1 MYVWGSFAAVR
12 AHETRADQEKGGIIN
27 VCPVVCPFGSYVLPL
42 IHIPLRPSGPFGT
55 RGKET
60 ILAAILG
67 LSEFWRQSYAASR
80 KSPPRPSDRGHMVQK
95 HYVTLDQPLLLRK
108 QERRDALLFD

>member
-12 AHETRADQEKGGIIN
+12 AHETRADQEGGGIIN

-60 ILAAILG
+60 ILAAILVYQRFG
-67 LSEFWRQSYAASR
+67 ENHMLHREKVHLDPRTGDIWY
-80 KSPPRPSDRGHMVQK
+80 KSTM
-95 HYVTLDQPLLLRK
+95 
-108 QERRDALLFD
+108 